1 MTETNQWREAADGA
15 DKAIADLQE
24 VVAGVEGDGVPA
36 RFMAGHG
43 LQSRR
48 FRFWWSDGSLTL
60 DFDLPCGRVL
70 AAEEDQR
77 ADDAEIATACRMGQL
92 LLSARSSG
100 ALLRAEE
107 GEASLFASCGDDGT
121 RYVLRDPDGNILDAG
136 GWSVLVARLEAMCHH
151 GAVRPAD
158 VSVLFP

>member
-1 MTETNQWREAADGA
+1 MPLDGITLSFVARELNGLLAGRRIDKVVQPERDEIILTVRNQ
-15 DKAIADLQE
+15 
-24 VVAGVEGDGVPA
+24 
-36 RFMAGHG
+36 
-43 LQSRR
+43 
-48 FRFWWSDGSLTL
+48 
-60 DFDLPCGRVL
+60 GRN
-70 AAEEDQR
+70 
-77 ADDAEIATACRMGQL
+77 CQL